1 MTGDGWP
8 IEPLSYLLVGIEAGK
23 SPDLPDSPA
32 GPGEWGVLKV
42 SAVHTSGFRAEENKR
57 VETPGIVDTR
67 YQVHPGDLLISR
79 ANTPELVGSACIVP
93 EISTGLLLSDKT
105 LRLRVDPT
113 RALAEYVNTCLSSP
127 ALRRQIVNA
136 ASGSSRSMQNIGQ
149 KAIERLRLPVPPIE
163 EQRRVVDVLNSVTE
177 LERVIEASIAK
188 FHNLRQGSLLA
199 SMKPVASAQPAAGW
213 DRVPLKDVVPSAEYG
228 ISEALGRDACGVPV
242 LRMNNIQ
249 GARIDAD
256 DLRYCPVPVPSRLF
270 LRRGDVLF
278 NRTNSLEHIG
288 KAAIWRNE
296 LPNVTFASYLVR
308 LIPDL
313 QRVTP
318 EYLVEWLMHPL
329 VRQRVR
335 SISTV
340 AVQQVNV
347 NPSRLRELEIDLPVD
362 LAEQRRIVAM
372 LEACD
377 EQIGREEE
385 ELNKLRA
392 LKQGLV
398 DDLLSGRVKA
408 SGVAA

>member
-1 MTGDGWP
+1 MP
-8 IEPLSYLLVGIEAGK
+8 GK
-23 SPDLPDSPA
+23 AWPDLKLSEVLAEPIRNGFSPPESQA
-32 GPGEWGVLKV
+32 WTGLQMLGLGCLSTDGFSPRQLKNAPESV
-42 SAVHTSGFRAEENKR
+42 SAM
-57 VETPGIVDTR
+57 
-67 YQVHPGDLLISR
+67 HPAILQDGDLLVSR
-79 ANTPELVGSACIVP
+79 ANTRTLVGMAGIYRDIGTPCIYPDLIMRVRPSARYLVEFLELVLRSPRTRRRLMAMAQGTSESMVKISGKVLRQLPIPDVP
-93 EISTGLLLSDKT
+93 L
-105 LRLRVDPT
+105 
-113 RALAEYVNTCLSSP
+113 N
-127 ALRRQIVNA
+127 
-136 ASGSSRSMQNIGQ
+136 
-149 KAIERLRLPVPPIE
+149 
-163 EQRRVVDVLNSVTE
+163 EQQRIVDVLNSVTE
-177 LERVIEASIAK
+177 LERGIEASIAK

-199 SMKPVASAQPAAGW
+199 SMGSVASAQPTAGW
-213 DRVPLKDVVPSAEYG
+213 DRVPLREIVPSVEYG
-228 ISEALGRDACGVPV
+228 ISEVLDREARGVPV

-249 GARIDAD
+249 SARIDVD
-256 DLRYCPVPVPSRLF
+256 ELRYCPVPVPSKLF
-270 LRRGDVLF
+270 LRYGDVLF
-278 NRTNSLEHIG
+278 NRTNSMEHIG
-288 KAAIWRNE
+288 KSAMWRDE
-296 LPNVTFASYLVR
+296 LPSATFASYLVR
-308 LIPDL
+308 LVPDL
-313 QRVTP
+313 NRVTP

-329 VRQRVR
+329 IRQRVR